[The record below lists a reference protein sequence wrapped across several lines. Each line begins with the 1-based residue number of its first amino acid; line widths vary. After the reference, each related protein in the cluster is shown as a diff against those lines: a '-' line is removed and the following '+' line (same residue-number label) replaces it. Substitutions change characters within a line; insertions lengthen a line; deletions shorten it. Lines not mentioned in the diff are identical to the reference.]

1 MSPRPNLLVVGLMAI
16 ALLGLFVGF
25 ASGDS
30 VGENHSDGSKVRIN
44 EREATN
50 LPTAPAAAGGAGAVA
65 ASSGPQPRYEYRFA
79 SACERAAGTM
89 GDSNCAWALLACP
102 VGGGPGPLTDI
113 FRRTVVGTT
122 PVTGWSQ
129 VGSTCYPPATARPA
143 VTMAM
148 ILEAFHLTR
157 WATPAIATQPEGN
170 VTLVGL
176 KTFYRIG
183 WSAEGFEPGEV
194 DVIDP
199 ARMLGHQVQIRPRVQ
214 SFTYVFGD
222 GQSSPPTTSTGGT
235 YPNGDVVHSYATAGR
250 YAARVDVTWAAD
262 FRVDGGAWAPIPDQ
276 VVVPGPATE
285 VTVKTAK
292 AVLVN

>member
-1 MSPRPNLLVVGLMAI
+1 MGPLRRLSLVGALVLGLIGLVVGQ
-16 ALLGLFVGF
+16 
-25 ASGDS
+25 ASGDAD
-30 VGENHSDGSKVRIN
+30 GDTRSDGATTRIS
-44 EREATN
+44 EKESAN
-50 LPTAPAAAGGAGAVA
+50 LPEAPAGAGGAGAVA
-65 ASSGPQPRYEYRFA
+65 ASGGPQPRYEYRFA

-122 PVTGWSQ
+122 ATTGWSQ
-129 VGSTCYPPATARPA
+129 VGSTCFPPATARPA

-157 WATPAIATQPEGN
+157 WATPAVATQPEGN

-176 KTFYRIG
+176 KTFYRVG

-194 DVIDP
+194 DVVDP

-222 GQSSPPTTSTGGT
+222 GQSSPPTTSAGGT
-235 YPNGDVVHSYATAGR
+235 YPSGDVVHSYATAGR
-250 YAARVDVTWAAD
+250 YAARVDVTWTAD